1 MSDFDASRTFRGL
14 PLTPEQDAEIRHYIK
29 RKKQRSEDWDTP
41 ELDDMLRDMLEPPGD
56 DEDAPADEDSD
67 EETRAVAERA
77 SAFIDEGM
85 DPIENSEEW
94 HAAMEAEAMKGPRR

>member
-1 MSDFDASRTFRGL
+1 MSDFDANRTFRGL
-14 PLTPEQDAEIRHYIK
+14 PLTPEQDAEVRHYIK
-29 RKKQRSEDWDTP
+29 KKKQRGEPWDTP
-41 ELDDMLRDMLEPPGD
+41 ELEAMLQDMLEPPVAEDGPV
-56 DEDAPADEDSD
+56 DENTD